1 MTAASAALL
10 YLDARWMFGAL
21 KWDDMATTTAWG
33 LLALLNGPGFRV
45 FRLLGG
51 SFYGLAGI
59 AIFWFSRGLL
69 LDRRL
74 AGLPTIRT
82 RKPRLRAALPSLGL
96 SISFLVATAAANQ
109 LRSEILHV
117 WHLPQTISDHPR
129 KTLLGRDVLAVAFL
143 IWGVACTIYF
153 STKLWRAW
161 SAILAWQVDVSEPRS
176 RVLIFLFFG

>member
-69 LDRRL
+69 LDRL
-74 AGLPTIRT
+74 VSWSSHYPDAKTPIASRT
-82 RKPRLRAALPSLGL
+82 AQPWF
-96 SISFLVATAAANQ
+96 IHLV
-109 LRSEILHV
+109 
-117 WHLPQTISDHPR
+117 
-129 KTLLGRDVLAVAFL
+129 LGRR
-143 IWGVACTIYF
+143 C
-153 STKLWRAW
+153 SC
-161 SAILAWQVDVSEPRS
+161 
-176 RVLIFLFFG
+176 